1 MLSAGNASQHP
12 SQPGLFFLRA
22 AFRIDRCQPLPHTSR
37 VKDTAVE
44 QQVAPAARA
53 PDGNEE
59 YRDKVKVLMAKYGYH
74 VKTLFEHYDKDV
86 DGAINIDELV
96 TLLRDAGFGNGLTR
110 RMIANIGMKKAD
122 KNGDDKLQ
130 FDELGEHILK
140 GDTNKDGYLS
150 ADEIDAAGR

>member
-1 MLSAGNASQHP
+1 M
-12 SQPGLFFLRA
+12 
-22 AFRIDRCQPLPHTSR
+22 
-37 VKDTAVE
+37 KDTAVE

-74 VKTLFEHYDKDV
+74 VKTLFTHYDKDV

-122 KNGDDKLQ
+122 KSGDEKLQ
-130 FDELGEHILK
+130 FEELGEHILK